1 MTPTWT
7 VNSGRLQRSLDQG
20 QTWQDVNVMASA
32 DTGASMEVAIPSN
45 KAGKTRKDKK
55 AISTAPVFRAVA
67 AYGADVWAG
76 GTAASLY
83 HSSDAGAHW
92 ARVVPASESATLS
105 GDILSLEFAD
115 AQNGRISTSTGEVW
129 TTADSGQS
137 WKKQ

>member
-1 MTPTWT
+1 ME
-7 VNSGRLQRSLDQG
+7 LAI
-20 QTWQDVNVMASA
+20 AS
-32 DTGASMEVAIPSN
+32 SR
-45 KAGKTRKDKK
+45 AGKTRKDKK

-67 AYGADVWAG
+67 ANGPDVWAG
-76 GTAASLY
+76 GTAAALY

-92 ARVVPASESATLS
+92 ARVIPAWQSATLS
-105 GDILSLEFAD
+105 GDVLSLEFAD